1 MTTIRQVLREKY
13 VKEAETIYRIK
24 ERNRNNLAK
33 FPKSED
39 WGPYCVAKRDAS
51 LLLTVI
57 RIVKLFPDEIK
68 ELVQPFVFN
77 EKDPNLKMYSR
88 TLTLMLQQG
97 GLEIKRHKIRNKILS
112 AIPLIKPH
120 CHKKQARKMIKRAL
134 KYIRRI
140 SNELTLE
147 KAFQENPE
155 VFLYKT
161 PPEILSSPQK

>member
-1 MTTIRQVLREKY
+1 MTTIREVLREKY
-13 VKEAETIYRIK
+13 VKEAESICRIK
-24 ERNRNNLAK
+24 ERNRNNLTK

-51 LLLTVI
+51 LILTAI

-77 EKDPNLKMYSR
+77 EKDPKIKMYNK
-88 TLTLMLQQG
+88 TLAEMFQQG
-97 GLEIKRHKIRNKILS
+97 AFETKRHKIRSEILF

-120 CHKKQARKMIKRAL
+120 CHRKHRIKMIKRAL
-134 KYIRRI
+134 KYIRCT
-140 SNELTLE
+140 SNELTFE

-155 VFLYKT
+155 AFICKT
-161 PPEILSSPQK
+161 HPEIVSSPQK